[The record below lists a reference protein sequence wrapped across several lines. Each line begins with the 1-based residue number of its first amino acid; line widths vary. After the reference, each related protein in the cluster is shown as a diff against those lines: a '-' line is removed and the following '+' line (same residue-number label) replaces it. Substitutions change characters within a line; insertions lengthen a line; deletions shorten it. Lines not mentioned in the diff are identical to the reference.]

1 MSQTNTSDLMPS
13 QAERYNSLSLG
24 QRLRAERKRIGA
36 TQAALA
42 DMGGIKRNALFKYE
56 KGENSPTV
64 EFLYRL
70 SENGLDA
77 AYVFTGVHVE
87 SSLRPNEQILLGCF
101 RKLPPHHQQIAMDT
115 FAVLTGDR
123 SGKAID
129 EREAA

>member
-1 MSQTNTSDLMPS
+1 MCS
-13 QAERYNSLSLG
+13 EKYNLLDLG

-70 SENGLDA
+70 AEYGLDA
-77 AYVFTGVHVE
+77 TYVLTGRRIE
-87 SSLRPNEQILLGCF
+87 NSLHPNEQILLGYF
-101 RKLPPHHQQIAMDT
+101 NKLNPQNQQIAIGQIAT
-115 FAVLTGDR
+115 LTGDR
-123 SGKAID
+123 SGMEWAIQSD
-129 EREAA
+129 D

>member
-1 MSQTNTSDLMPS
+1 MSQTNTSELMPS

-24 QRLRAERKRIGA
+24 KRLRAERKRIGA

-42 DMGGIKRNALFKYE
+42 DIGGIGRNALVKYE

-70 SENGLDA
+70 SEWLDA
-77 AYVFTGVHVE
+77 AYVLTGGRIE
-87 SSLRPNEQILLGCF
+87 NGLRPNEQILLELFG
-101 RKLPPHHQQIAMDT
+101 KLPPHNQQIAIRLI
-115 FAVLTGDR
+115 AVLTDDR

-129 EREAA
+129 ERAAA